1 MPHLR
6 WMHGLRSTISC
17 KRQGIASN
25 TGRSPYSRAAGK
37 VKVDT
42 MEFNADPRDATF
54 REEVRAFIAASLPVE
69 LAARNRLGYHPL
81 REDTQAWTEILNGR
95 GWSVPNWPKAY
106 GGPGWTPL
114 QRHVFEEECFLAGAP
129 ALSTQGPALVG
140 PVLYTYGTQTQQER
154 YLPGIRSGAEFWGQ
168 GFSEPNSGSDLV
180 SLRTRAVREGDHYIV
195 NGHKIWSSEAQ
206 FADQVFFLART
217 DPEAKP
223 QRGISFLLIDAKA
236 PGLTIRPI
244 ISIDKAHSLNE
255 MFFDNVIV
263 PVENLVGEEGKGWSY
278 AKFLLENERAFS
290 AEVPRNRRNMDKLLK
305 ISRAESFRGR
315 RMIDAPGFA
324 ERVAQAR
331 MDLDTL
337 EFLTLTAIYEQGEG
351 AGRRPLGSVL
361 KIKGSELQQR
371 IQQLCVEAL
380 GDRGTIFYPEPWET
394 PGNEYPPGPDYA
406 PGITGDMLYRRAA
419 TIYGGSNE
427 IQRNIIA
434 KQMLGL

>member
-1 MPHLR
+1 M
-6 WMHGLRSTISC
+6 
-17 KRQGIASN
+17 N
-25 TGRSPYSRAAGK
+25 F
-37 VKVDT
+37 D
-42 MEFNADPRDATF
+42 ADPRDEAF
-54 REEVRAFIAASLPVE
+54 REEVRAFIRDNLPAE

-81 REDTQAWTEILNGR
+81 RADTQAWTEILHQK
-95 GWSVPNWPKAY
+95 GWSVPNWPKDY

-114 QRHVFEEECFLAGAP
+114 QRHIFEEECFLAGAP
-129 ALSTQGPALVG
+129 ALSTQGPTLVG
-140 PVLYTYGTQTQQER
+140 PVIYTFGTATQKER
-154 YLPGIRSGAEFWGQ
+154 YLPGMCNGAEFWGQ
-168 GFSEPNSGSDLV
+168 GFSEPNAGSDLV
-180 SLRTRAVREGDHYIV
+180 SLRTKAVRDGDHYIV

-217 DPEAKP
+217 DPTAKP

-255 MFFDNVIV
+255 MFFDNVCV

-290 AEVPRNRRNMDKLLK
+290 AEVPRNRRNMAKLLH
-305 ISRAESFRGR
+305 IARTENFRGQP
-315 RMIDAPGFA
+315 MIEAPGFA
-324 ERVAQAR
+324 ERVAQAQI
-331 MDLDTL
+331 DLDTL
-337 EFLTLTAIYEQGEG
+337 EFLTLAAIYEKGEG
-351 AGRRPLGSVL
+351 AAKRPLGSVL

-371 IQQLCVEAL
+371 IHTLCLEAL
-380 GDRGTIFYPEPWET
+380 GDRAGIFYPEPWEAH
-394 PGNEYPPGPDYA
+394 GNAYPPGPDYA

-419 TIYGGSNE
+419 TIYGGANE

>member
-1 MPHLR
+1 M
-6 WMHGLRSTISC
+6 
-17 KRQGIASN
+17 N
-25 TGRSPYSRAAGK
+25 F
-37 VKVDT
+37 D
-42 MEFNADPRDATF
+42 ADPQEDAF
-54 REEVRAFIAASLPVE
+54 REEVRTFIAENLPPD

-81 REDTQAWTEILNGR
+81 REDTQQWTEILEKK
-95 GWSVPNWPKAY
+95 GWSVPNWPKEF

-140 PVLYTYGTQTQQER
+140 PVIYTFGTQAQKDR
-154 YLPGIRSGAEFWGQ
+154 YLPGMRSGAEFWGQ

-206 FADQVFFLART
+206 FADQVFLLART
-217 DPEAKP
+217 DPTAKP

-255 MFFDNVIV
+255 MFFDNVRV

-290 AEVPRNRRNMDKLLK
+290 AEVPRNRRNFTKLLHIARSEK
-305 ISRAESFRGR
+305 FRGKP
-315 RMIDAPGFA
+315 MLEAPGFA
-324 ERVAQAR
+324 ERVAQAQL
-331 MDLDTL
+331 DLDTL
-337 EFLTLTAIYEQGEG
+337 EFLTLAAFYEKGDG
-351 AGRRPLGSVL
+351 ASKRPLGSVL

-371 IQQLCVEAL
+371 IQTLCIEAL
-380 GDRGTIFYPEPWET
+380 GDRGGIYYPEPWEHR
-394 PGNEYPPGPDYA
+394 GNDYPPGPDYA
-406 PGITGDMLYRRAA
+406 PGIAGDMLYRRAA

>member
-1 MPHLR
+1 M
-6 WMHGLRSTISC
+6 
-17 KRQGIASN
+17 N
-25 TGRSPYSRAAGK
+25 F
-37 VKVDT
+37 D
-42 MEFNADPRDATF
+42 ADPKDEAF
-54 REEVRAFIAASLPVE
+54 RAEVRAFIAANLPPG
-69 LAARNRLGYHPL
+69 LAVRNQLGYHPL
-81 REDTQAWTEILNGR
+81 RADTQAWTGILHKQ
-95 GWSVPNWPKAY
+95 GWSVPNWPKQY

-114 QRHVFEEECFLAGAP
+114 QRHIFEEECFLAGAP
-129 ALSTQGPALVG
+129 ALSTQGPTLVG
-140 PVLYTYGTQTQQER
+140 PVIYTFGTEAQKAR
-154 YLPGIRSGAEFWGQ
+154 YLPGMRDGSEFWGQ

-217 DPEAKP
+217 DPATKP
-223 QRGISFLLIDAKA
+223 QRGISFLLIDANA

-255 MFFDNVIV
+255 MFFDNVRV

-290 AEVPRNRRNMDKLLK
+290 AEVPRNRRNMAKLLQ
-305 ISRAESFRGR
+305 IARNETFRGR
-315 RMIDAPGFA
+315 PMIEAPGFA
-324 ERVAQAR
+324 ERVAQAQI
-331 MDLDTL
+331 DLDTL
-337 EFLTLTAIYEQGEG
+337 EFLTLAAIYEKGDG
-351 AGRRPLGSVL
+351 AAKRPLGSVL

-371 IQQLCVEAL
+371 IQTLCVEAL
-380 GDRGTIFYPEPWET
+380 GDRGGIFYPEPWEH
-394 PGNEYPPGPDYA
+394 PNDYPPGPAYA